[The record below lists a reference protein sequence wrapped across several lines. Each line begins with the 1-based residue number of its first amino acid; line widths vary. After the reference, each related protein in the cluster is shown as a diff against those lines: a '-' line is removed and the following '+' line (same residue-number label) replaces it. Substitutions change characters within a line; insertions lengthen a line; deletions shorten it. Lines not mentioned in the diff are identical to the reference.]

1 MCKTFYTFLHGLLS
15 ITAEGRWLYVFFMVN
30 LHGEVK
36 LEIEENFILQTL
48 SCKLEFT
55 KHVNCILQDVI
66 FTCAVNFQLFQ

>member
-1 MCKTFYTFLHGLLS
+1 MVSYPLLPKDAGCKC
-15 ITAEGRWLYVFFMVN
+15 FMVN

>member
-1 MCKTFYTFLHGLLS
+1 MVSYPLLPKD
-15 ITAEGRWLYVFFMVN
+15 AGCNFFFMVN

>member
-1 MCKTFYTFLHGLLS
+1 MVSYQLLPKDAGCKC
-15 ITAEGRWLYVFFMVN
+15 FFMVN

>member
-1 MCKTFYTFLHGLLS
+1 
-15 ITAEGRWLYVFFMVN
+15 MVN

-66 FTCAVNFQLFQ
+66 FTCAVNFNFSSERDALEGCE

>member
-1 MCKTFYTFLHGLLS
+1 MF
-15 ITAEGRWLYVFFMVN
+15 FFMVN